1 MSKEFIFIF
10 MIFCHIIDDFVL
22 QAPCL
27 SNLKQKSWW
36 KKNVP
41 DDMYKNDY
49 KVALVVHSLS
59 WSFMI
64 MLPIAIYYKFDIGMD
79 FLIHMIGNAII
90 HGFVDDIKA
99 NKYKITLYTDQMVH
113 MIKIILTFIRFLI
126 GGFE

>member
-36 KKNVP
+36 KKNIP

-79 FLIHMIGNAII
+79 FLIQMIGNAII

-113 MIKIILTFIRFLI
+113 MIQIILTFIRFLI

>member
-36 KKNVP
+36 KKNIP

-79 FLIHMIGNAII
+79 FLIQMIGNAII

-99 NKYKITLYTDQMVH
+99 NKYKITLYIDQMVH
-113 MIKIILTFIRFLI
+113 MIQIILTFIRFLI

>member
-36 KKNVP
+36 KKNAP

-49 KVALVVHSLS
+49 KVALIIHSLS

-64 MLPIAIYYKFDIGMD
+64 MLPIAIYYKFDIHIS
-79 FLIHMIGNAII
+79 FLVQMIGNAIL

-99 NKYKITLYTDQMVH
+99 NKYKITLYTDQMLHIVQ
-113 MIKIILTFIRFLI
+113 IIFTFVRFLI